1 MMWSGPCSE
10 RKEERMEWDPTTH
23 IIYFYISEFMV
34 YYPFPFSSY
43 HHKIQEIFNVN
54 HKFPLDRSVPH
65 GCFYGINLIL
75 EKSVGGCHL
84 GPSLLSHLI
93 SYGSAL

>member
-1 MMWSGPCSE
+1 M
-10 RKEERMEWDPTTH
+10 
-23 IIYFYISEFMV
+23 
-34 YYPFPFSSY
+34 
-43 HHKIQEIFNVN
+43 KIT